1 MILKNSIA
9 GVLDMEIEAYHKI
22 QLFSWIFFP
31 TFIGLAVMQYFFF
44 FLYNGPLHPS
54 AKILDGVDN
63 TSKGRSNV
71 KNPK

>member
-1 MILKNSIA
+1 MILKNSIT

-31 TFIGLAVMQYFFF
+31 TFIGLAVLQFFFF

-71 KNPK
+71 KNPI